1 MRHASKVDLSH
12 KEIVKGLRQIGRRVF
27 DTSAHGQGFPDVV
40 IPLRN
45 GRVALL
51 FEIKN
56 ESGGKVTK
64 DECTFMMQVVDP
76 VYRMV
81 DSMEQ
86 INAILE
92 AVEMQER

>member
-1 MRHASKVDLSH
+1 MRHAAKVDLSH

-27 DTSAHGQGFPDVV
+27 DTSALGDGFPDMVV
-40 IPLRN
+40 PLRN

-56 ESGGKVTK
+56 ESGGKVTRE
-64 DECTFMMQVVDP
+64 ECTFMMQIVEP

-81 DSMEQ
+81 DSLEQ
-86 INAILE
+86 VNSIL
-92 AVEMQER
+92 AHVELD

>member
-1 MRHASKVDLSH
+1 MRRAAKVDLSH

-27 DTSAHGQGFPDVV
+27 DTSAHGDGFPDMVV
-40 IPLRN
+40 PLRN

-64 DECTFMMQVVDP
+64 EECTFMMQIVEP
-76 VYRMV
+76 LYRMV
-81 DSMEQ
+81 DSLEQ
-86 INAILE
+86 VNSILE
-92 AVEMQER
+92 HVELD